1 MSTTPAQIERLIRY
15 RELESIIGLKKSAIY
30 DMMKAG
36 TFPEP
41 VQLSARA
48 VAWKESDVV
57 AWQSKLASGVR
68 DTPTRKEPPKRMTF
82 PTATVTFRVYEGTQE
97 AIFENGSDEPVF
109 IRGTNAIKALGR
121 SLMRFAA
128 HSN

>member
-68 DTPTRKEPPKRMTF
+68 DTPTRKAPPKRMTF
-82 PTATVTFRVYEGTQE
+82 PTATVTFRVYEGNQE

-128 HSN
+128 QAN

>member
-1 MSTTPAQIERLIRY
+1 MSTTQAQIERLIRY
-15 RELESIIGLKKSAIY
+15 RELESLIGLKKSAIY

-41 VQLSARA
+41 VQISARA
-48 VAWKESDVV
+48 VAWKESEVI
-57 AWQSKLASGVR
+57 AWQNKLASGVR
-68 DTPTRKEPPKRMTF
+68 DTSSTKAPPKKMTF
-82 PTATVTFRVYEGTQE
+82 PSATVTFRVYEGVQE

-109 IRGTNAIKALGR
+109 IRGTEAIKALGR

-128 HSN
+128 QAK